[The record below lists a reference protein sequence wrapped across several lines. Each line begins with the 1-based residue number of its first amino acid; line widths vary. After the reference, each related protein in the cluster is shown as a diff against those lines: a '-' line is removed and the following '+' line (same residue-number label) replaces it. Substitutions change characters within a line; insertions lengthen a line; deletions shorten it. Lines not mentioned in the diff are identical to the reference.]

1 MGAGG
6 DIIKEVQHASRGKIG
21 APARIRESRAL
32 AMELILGL
40 VLSRGFP
47 AVLKGPFV
55 IGNAQLSRGLL
66 YQVSASLLQ

>member
-1 MGAGG
+1 
-6 DIIKEVQHASRGKIG
+6 
-21 APARIRESRAL
+21 
-32 AMELILGL
+32 MELILGL

-47 AVLKGPFV
+47 AILKGPFV